1 MSKIEET
8 FKELISKNEKA
19 LVMYLTAG
27 DPDLTTTKKLLI
39 AIEEAGADIIEIGI
53 PFSDPMADGPTI
65 QRAAGRA
72 LEVGT
77 TLEKIFDMLDDVRPK
92 LSVPIIL
99 FGYYNPVLSFG
110 LKKFAKRAAG
120 VGVDGLILV
129 DLPHEESREI
139 RRFTDNVGN
148 GAKND
153 IGEGIDFINLISP
166 VTNDERLKKIVND
179 ATGFLYYVSVTGVTG
194 ARDELPAEVEDQI
207 INVKGMT
214 KLPVV
219 VGFGVSNPETA
230 ARLGKVSDGVVVGS
244 ALVNIIEKYG
254 DKEDILLKEVRKFV
268 SSLKAGLKGV

>member
-1 MSKIEET
+1 MSKIEKT

-27 DPDLTTTKKLLI
+27 DPDLATTKKLLI
-39 AIEEAGADIIEIGI
+39 AIEKAGADIIEVGV

-65 QRAAGRA
+65 QRASGRA

-77 TLEKIFDMLDDVRPK
+77 TLELIFDMLDDVRPK

-139 RRFTDNVGN
+139 RRFTD
-148 GAKND
+148 D
-153 IGEGIDFINLISP
+153 IGIDFINLISP
-166 VTNDERLKKIVND
+166 VTNDGRLKKIVAD

-194 ARDELPAEVEDQI
+194 ARSELPPEVEDQI
-207 INVKGMT
+207 INVKGKT
-214 KLPVV
+214 ELPVV

-230 ARLGKVSDGVVVGS
+230 AKLGKVSDGVVVGS
-244 ALVNIIEKYG
+244 ALVDIIEKYG
-254 DKEDILLKEVRKFV
+254 DKGDILIEKVKGFV
-268 SSLKAGLKGV
+268 SSLKSGLKGA

>member
-1 MSKIEET
+1 MSKIEKT
-8 FKELISKNEKA
+8 FKELKSRKEKA

-27 DPDLTTTKKLLI
+27 DPDLDTTKKLLI
-39 AIEEAGADIIEIGI
+39 AIEEAGADIIEVGI

-72 LEVGT
+72 LEAGT
-77 TLEKIFDMLDDVRPK
+77 TLEMIFDMLDDVRPK

-110 LKKFAKRAAG
+110 LKKFTKRAAG
-120 VGVDGLILV
+120 IGIDGLILV

-139 RRFTDNVGN
+139 RRFTDNVTDNIN
-148 GAKND
+148 G
-153 IGEGIDFINLISP
+153 GGIDFINLISP
-166 VTNDERLKKIVND
+166 VTNDERLKKIVGD

-194 ARDELPAEVEDQI
+194 ARSELPPEVEDQI
-207 INVKGMT
+207 VNVKGIT
-214 KLPVV
+214 ELPVV

-244 ALVNIIEKYG
+244 ALVNIIEEYG
-254 DKEDILLKEVRKFV
+254 NKEDILIEKVRKFV
-268 SSLKAGLKGV
+268 SSLKSGLKGT